1 MSNIGVS
8 ANRLEILQIARSVAE
23 EKGIDRSIV
32 IEAMQEAI
40 EKAAKSRY
48 GQEHDIRA
56 VIDADSGEQT
66 LWRVQTVVADD
77 EIEDAVQQIP
87 LSEAAKLDADLEIG
101 DEIKEELPPFDFGRV
116 AAQSAKQVILQK
128 VRDAERE
135 RQYNEYKDRVGEILN
150 GIVKR
155 VEYGHVIVDLGRA
168 EGIIR
173 RNDGI
178 PRENFQNGDR
188 VRAYLYKAVRETKG
202 PQIFLSRAHPDL
214 MKALFAQEV
223 PEVYEGVI
231 QIKACAR
238 DPGSRAKIGVVSND
252 SSIDPVG
259 ACVGMRG
266 ARVQAVVG
274 ELAGEKIDI
283 IPWSVDDATFI
294 VNALQPAEV
303 SKVVLDEDEQRVE
316 VVVADDQ
323 FPLAIG
329 RRGQNVRL
337 ASQLSGWQIDLITET
352 QDSERYQ
359 REFAERTDL
368 FMRAVDADETLAQL
382 LASEGFETV
391 EEIAY
396 VAPEDFMQIEGFD
409 EEVAAEIQAR
419 AQDYLERLAAE
430 QDARRRELGVE
441 DAVMELEGMT
451 TGFAV
456 RLGEDDIKTV
466 DDVAGLVPD
475 DITGW
480 REPGPDGK
488 PVFRQ
493 GILPKGEMRKDDA
506 QLFIMKARVAAGWI
520 EQDAVDQL
528 QAEMAAEQAEEIM
541 DLTEEERALL
551 ALGALG
557 GDSETDGEGGTDRT
571 AKCCRTSARRLRA
584 GASGCGPSG
593 GPLTKPSRKAAL
605 GAGLKRRRTPRPI
618 WPMRLRRVL
627 WSAFNKPSASPERPA
642 LW

>member
-8 ANRLEILQIARSVAE
+8 ANRLEILQIARAVAE
-23 EKGIDRSIV
+23 EKGIDKTIV

-56 VIDADSGEQT
+56 IIDTESGEQS
-66 LWRVQTVVADD
+66 LWRVQTVIADD
-77 EIEDAVQQIP
+77 ELEDAVQQIT
-87 LSEAAKLDADLEIG
+87 LTEALKIDADLEAG

-116 AAQSAKQVILQK
+116 AAQSAKQVIMQK

-135 RQYNEYKDRVGEILN
+135 RQFGEFTNREGEVLN

-178 PRENFQNGDR
+178 QRENFQPGDR
-188 VRAYLYKAVRETKG
+188 VRAYLYKVSREIKG
-202 PQIFLSRAHPDL
+202 PQIFLSRAHPDF
-214 MKALFAQEV
+214 MKQLFSQEV
-223 PEVYEGVI
+223 PEVYDGVI
-231 QIKACAR
+231 QIKACSR
-238 DPGSRAKIGVVSND
+238 DPGSRAKIGVISND

-283 IPWSVDDATFI
+283 IPWSFDDATFI

-303 SKVVLDEDEQRVE
+303 SKVVLDEDERRVE

-337 ASQLSGWQIDLITET
+337 ASQLTGWQIDLVTES

-359 REFAERTDL
+359 REFVERTAL
-368 FMRAVDADETLAQL
+368 FMKALDADETLAQL

-396 VAPEDFMQIEGFD
+396 VSPEDFMQIEGFD
-409 EEVAAEIQAR
+409 EDVATEIQAR
-419 AQDYLERLAAE
+419 GRDFLEKLSAE
-430 QDARRRELGVE
+430 QNARRQELGVE
-441 DAVMELEGMT
+441 DAVMDLDGMSP
-451 TGFAV
+451 GFAV
-456 RLGEDDIKTV
+456 KLGENEIKTV

-488 PVFRQ
+488 PVFIE
-493 GILPKGEMRKDDA
+493 GILKKGSMRKDDA
-506 QLFIMKARVAAGWI
+506 QIFIMKARILAGWI
-520 EQDAVDQL
+520 EQEVLDELQAKMAADQL
-528 QAEMAAEQAEEIM
+528 TEEM
-541 DLTEEERALL
+541 DLTEEERALM

-557 GDSETDGEGGTDRT
+557 TSNTPVTEGTDD
-571 AKCCRTSARRLRA
+571 
-584 GASGCGPSG
+584 
-593 GPLTKPSRKAAL
+593 AA
-605 GAGLKRRRTPRPI
+605 
-618 WPMRLRRVL
+618 
-627 WSAFNKPSASPERPA
+627 PETE
-642 LW
+642 

>member
-1 MSNIGVS
+1 MSTIGVS
-8 ANRLEILQIARSVAE
+8 ANRLEILQIAKAVAE
-23 EKGIDRSIV
+23 EKAIDQTIV

-40 EKAAKSRY
+40 EKAAKAKY

-56 VIDADSGEQT
+56 KIDATTGEQT

-77 EIEDAVQQIP
+77 AFEDEAKELR
-87 LSEAAKLDADLEIG
+87 LSEAKKLDETLEAG
-101 DEIKEELPPFDFGRV
+101 DELKEELPPFDFGRV
-116 AAQSAKQVILQK
+116 AAQTAKQVIMQK

-135 RQYNEYKDRVGEILN
+135 RQYNEYKDRVGEVIS
-150 GIVKR
+150 GVVKR

-178 PRENFQNGDR
+178 PRENFQTNDR
-188 VRAYLYKAVRETKG
+188 VRAYLYKVSRETKG
-202 PQIFLSRAHPDL
+202 PQIFLSRAAPDF
-214 MKALFAQEV
+214 MVRLFAQEV

-231 QIKACAR
+231 EIKACSR
-238 DPGSRAKIGVVSND
+238 DPGSRAKIGVISND

-274 ELAGEKIDI
+274 ELSGEKIDI
-283 IPWSVDDATFI
+283 IPWNYDDATFI

-303 SKVVLDEDEQRVE
+303 SKVVLDEEERRVE

-337 ASQLSGWQIDLITET
+337 ASQLTGWQIDLVTET
-352 QDSERYQ
+352 ADSERYQ
-359 REFAERTDL
+359 REFQERTDL
-368 FMRAVDADETLAQL
+368 FMKALDADETLAQL

-396 VAPEDFMQIEGFD
+396 VAPEDFITIEGFD
-409 EEVAAEIQAR
+409 EDVAEELQERAR
-419 AQDYLERLAAE
+419 EFLERLAAE
-430 QDARRRELGVE
+430 NDAKRRELGVE
-441 DAVMELEGMT
+441 DAVMELEGMSPS
-451 TGFAV
+451 FAV
-456 RLGEDDIKTV
+456 RLGEEGVQTL

-488 PVFRQ
+488 PVWVE
-493 GILPKGEMRKDDA
+493 GVLKKGEMRKDDA
-506 QLFIMKARVAAGWI
+506 QMFIMRARVAAGWI
-520 EQDAVDQL
+520 EPDALEQML
-528 QAEMAAEQAEEIM
+528 AEQAKEEEPE
-541 DLTEEERALL
+541 LTEEERALL
-551 ALGALG
+551 ALGELGSNPSPDAVDEALEELEFDLDALAAEG
-557 GDSETDGEGGTDRT
+557 GDDE
-571 AKCCRTSARRLRA
+571 
-584 GASGCGPSG
+584 
-593 GPLTKPSRKAAL
+593 AA
-605 GAGLKRRRTPRPI
+605 PQ
-618 WPMRLRRVL
+618 
-627 WSAFNKPSASPERPA
+627 E
-642 LW
+642 

>member
-8 ANRLEILQIARSVAE
+8 ANRLEIIQIARAVAD

-56 VIDADSGEQT
+56 IIDDQSGEQS
-66 LWRVQTVVADD
+66 LWRVQTVVPDD
-77 EIEDAVQQIP
+77 EVEDAVQQVP
-87 LSEAAKLDADLEIG
+87 LSEALKLDAEIEPG

-116 AAQSAKQVILQK
+116 AAQSAKQVIMQK

-135 RQYNEYKDRVGEILN
+135 RQFNEYKDREGEILN

-178 PRENFQNGDR
+178 QRENFQNGDR
-188 VRAYLYKAVRETKG
+188 VRAYLYKVSREIKG
-202 PQIFLSRAHPDL
+202 PQIFLSRAHPDF
-214 MKALFAQEV
+214 MKALFTQEV

-238 DPGSRAKIGVVSND
+238 DAGSRAKIGVVSND

-266 ARVQAVVG
+266 ARVQAVVS

-283 IPWSVDDATFI
+283 IPWSYDDATFI

-337 ASQLSGWQIDLITET
+337 ASQLTSWQIDLVTET

-359 REFAERTDL
+359 QEFAERTAL
-368 FMRAVDADETLAQL
+368 FMRALDADETLAQL
-382 LASEGFETV
+382 LASEGFESV

-396 VAPEDFMQIEGFD
+396 VAAEDFMQIEGFD
-409 EEVAAEIQAR
+409 EDVAAEIQAR
-419 AQDYLERLAAE
+419 AQDYLEKLSAE

-441 DAVMELEGMT
+441 DAVMALDGMT
-451 TGFAV
+451 NGFAV
-456 RLGEDDIKTV
+456 KLGENELKTV

-475 DITGW
+475 
-480 REPGPDGK
+480 E
-488 PVFRQ
+488 
-493 GILPKGEMRKDDA
+493 
-506 QLFIMKARVAAGWI
+506 
-520 EQDAVDQL
+520 
-528 QAEMAAEQAEEIM
+528 
-541 DLTEEERALL
+541 
-551 ALGALG
+551 
-557 GDSETDGEGGTDRT
+557 
-571 AKCCRTSARRLRA
+571 LRA
-584 GASGCGPSG
+584 GAN
-593 GPLTKPSRKAAL
+593 LARMASRSL
-605 GAGLKRRRTPRPI
+605 S
-618 WPMRLRRVL
+618 RV
-627 WSAFNKPSASPERPA
+627 F
-642 LW
+642 

>member
-1 MSNIGVS
+1 MSAVGVS
-8 ANRLEILQIARSVAE
+8 ANRLEILQIAKAVAE
-23 EKGIDRSIV
+23 EKAIDRKIV

-56 VIDADSGEQT
+56 VIDADTGEQT
-66 LWRVQTVVADD
+66 LWRIQTVVADE
-77 EIEDAVQQIP
+77 EIEDPAQQIT
-87 LSEAAKLDADLEIG
+87 LSDAQSVDATLEVG

-116 AAQSAKQVILQK
+116 AAQTAKQVIMQK

-135 RQYNEYKDRVGEILN
+135 RQYNEYKDRVGEIIN

-178 PRENFQNGDR
+178 PRENFQPNDR
-188 VRAYLYKAVRETKG
+188 VRAYLYKVSRETKG
-202 PQIFLSRAHPDL
+202 PQIFLSRAHPDF
-214 MKALFAQEV
+214 MVKLFAQEV
-223 PEVYEGVI
+223 PEVYDGVI
-231 QIKACAR
+231 EIRACSR
-238 DPGSRAKIGVVSND
+238 DPGSRAKIGVISND

-274 ELAGEKIDI
+274 ELSGEKIDI
-283 IPWSVDDATFI
+283 IPWNYDAATFI

-337 ASQLSGWQIDLITET
+337 ASQLTGWQIDLVTET
-352 QDSERYQ
+352 ADSERYQ
-359 REFAERTDL
+359 RDFQARTEL
-368 FMRAVDADETLAQL
+368 FMQALDADETLAQL
-382 LASEGFETV
+382 LASEGFESV

-396 VAPEDFMQIEGFD
+396 VAPEDFISIEGFD
-409 EEVAAEIQAR
+409 LEVAAEIQERAR
-419 AQDYLERLAAE
+419 EYLENLAAE
-430 QDARRRELGVE
+430 QDARRKEMGVE
-441 DAVMELEGMT
+441 DSVLELEGMNV
-451 TGFAV
+451 GFAV
-456 RLGEDDIKTV
+456 KFGENDV
-466 DDVAGLVPD
+466 LNVEDVAGLVPD

-488 PVFRQ
+488 PVFQ
-493 GILPKGEMRKDDA
+493 EGILKKGEMRKDEA
-506 QLFIMKARVAAGWI
+506 QLLIMRARVAAGWI
-520 EQDAVDQL
+520 EPETLEQL
-528 QAEMAAEQAEEIM
+528 QADMAAEAASDAP
-541 DLTEEERALL
+541 DLSEEERALM
-551 ALGALG
+551 ALGEIGKASEESEELAEEELIFDLDALAAEDVASED
-557 GDSETDGEGGTDRT
+557 GDDADQKE
-571 AKCCRTSARRLRA
+571 
-584 GASGCGPSG
+584 
-593 GPLTKPSRKAAL
+593 
-605 GAGLKRRRTPRPI
+605 
-618 WPMRLRRVL
+618 
-627 WSAFNKPSASPERPA
+627 
-642 LW
+642 